1 MLVSPGRAASGLC
14 GGVWVCGFVFLVA
27 PFAWLSPCGGGGGLV
42 GLLFEICI
50 VDASIN

>member
-1 MLVSPGRAASGLC
+1 MLERLRMVGVWGLCFWIVSPLLHHL
-14 GGVWVCGFVFLVA
+14 FV
-27 PFAWLSPCGGGGGLV
+27 GGGGLV